1 MTSIVPFISNAVFEL
16 ADIKAMSDAYRP
28 RIPSASKS
36 AVVVPSGH
44 SKLSRRSFRPGRCSQ
59 IFPVQKQ
66 PVSSRLGFT
75 PQESDRMQPA
85 AEYGRR

>member
-1 MTSIVPFISNAVFEL
+1 VFSASGRHKQGGPDRSRDL
-16 ADIKAMSDAYRP
+16 FLFDRQP

-36 AVVVPSGH
+36 AVVVPSGY
-44 SKLSRRSFRPGRCSQ
+44 STLSRCSFSSRS
-59 IFPVQKQ
+59 IFSIFLVQMQ
-66 PVSSRLGFT
+66 PIRSRLGFT